1 MSMGEHLVL
10 TRGRNAPLREEIQ
23 RQLKS
28 GSVLQLARGVYV
40 STYFFHEQ
48 NTWDQYLLR
57 ALALGLEGR
66 VLAGRAAAVLWGMP
80 TKCWMSSVID
90 ILGDGKRRPDIHKR
104 RLPKEHLRTKTVRG
118 QDILLTSPA
127 FTIVD
132 IARWYG
138 IEDAVRCGDWAVRC
152 HLTAL
157 SELRYALHKR
167 RGCTGADVARTAVR
181 LINGRSES
189 PRESDV
195 KSRLFDARYP
205 APIQQPIILD
215 SLRRQIG
222 RVDFLFPQTSIIIE
236 YDGRGKTRG
245 DYGQPP
251 QRSIQDEHSRQRLL
265 RSEHFDVIRIDANA
279 NWAKNLWLKELE
291 GAWAVGAPCA
301 PKKWLGGWTAW
312 E

>member
-66 VLAGRAAAVLWGMP
+66 VLAGRAAAVMHGMP
-80 TKCWMSSVID
+80 TKTWMSNDVD
-90 ILGDGKRRPDIHKR
+90 IVGEGRKRPGINKR
-104 RLPKEHLRTKTVRG
+104 RLPKEYLYSLTVRG
-118 QDILLTSPA
+118 QEIYFTSPA
-127 FTIVD
+127 DTIVD

-138 IEDAVRCGDWAVRC
+138 IEDAVRCGDWAVRVR
-152 HLTAL
+152 LTTL
-157 SELRYALHKR
+157 SKLRYSLKR
-167 RGCTGADVARTAVR
+167 RSGFTGAEVARTAVR
-181 LINGRSES
+181 LINGHSES

-195 KSRLFDARYP
+195 KSRLFEAGYP
-205 APIQQPIILD
+205 SPIQQPIILD
-215 SLRRQIG
+215 AFRRRIG
-222 RVDFLFPQTSIIIE
+222 RVDFLFPQASIVLE

-251 QRSIQDEHSRQRLL
+251 KRSIQGEHSRQRLL
-265 RSEHFDVIRIDANA
+265 RAEHLDVIRIDANA

-291 GAWAVGAPCA
+291 ESWAVGVPLASN
-301 PKKWLGGWTAW
+301 KWLGGWMAW